1 MLKHWPEMEARHEQI
16 AFEPMFAK
24 YKHTGE
30 KMSEPVKMGAL
41 FRKDSSGQHPR
52 LVLHSRPRLHAM
64 LLEQLTKCGL
74 QIEYGKEVVGYFED
88 VSTGRGGVLLMDG
101 SKCEADLV
109 VAADGVR
116 GSSSSLI
123 VGQSVPARSSGSACL
138 RAAYPV
144 ESALQHPEVS
154 KRFELQEDGSS
165 IFQSWAGFV
174 KPAPPPPLPIFSV

>member
-1 MLKHWPEMEARHEQI
+1 
-16 AFEPMFAK
+16 MFAK

-30 KMSEPVKMGAL
+30 QLSEPVKMGAL
-41 FRKDSSGQHPR
+41 FRKNGSGQHPQ
-52 LVLHSRPRLHAM
+52 LLLHSRPRFHAM

-88 VSTGRGGVLLMDG
+88 ISAARGGVLLKDG
-101 SKCEADLV
+101 SKYEADLV

-116 GSSSSLI
+116 GSSSSL
-123 VGQSVPARSSGSACL
+123 VAGQSVPAMSSGSACL
-138 RAAYPV
+138 RAAYPI
-144 ESALQHPEVS
+144 ESALQYPEIA

-174 KPAPPPPLPIFSV
+174 KPPFPTFYV